1 MRRTARPAGTRQR
14 AHLVVAALQERRVDG
29 AEGLE
34 ALAGQAGR
42 ERDGVLLR
50 DPDVE
55 APAREAAEEVVEPRA
70 AAHGRVDGHDLAV
83 LLRLGDERLG
93 EVVGVGQRLGGG
105 LELLPGRRIK
115 LGDTCTHARIKQQ
128 SQDDAQIPVGVRS
141 VLCNRQTVAHM
152 LAHVVRCTV
161 VLVGGSLGVGV
172 AAALLGDDVD
182 EDGAGGLGALDV
194 VEDGDE
200 VVDVVAVDGADVVE
214 AELLEERGAGPADHA
229 AGVLVHLR
237 RQLVH

>member
-1 MRRTARPAGTRQR
+1 
-14 AHLVVAALQERRVDG
+14 
-29 AEGLE
+29 
-34 ALAGQAGR
+34 
-42 ERDGVLLR
+42 
-50 DPDVE
+50 
-55 APAREAAEEVVEPRA
+55 
-70 AAHGRVDGHDLAV
+70 
-83 LLRLGDERLG
+83 
-93 EVVGVGQRLGGG
+93 
-105 LELLPGRRIK
+105 
-115 LGDTCTHARIKQQ
+115 
-128 SQDDAQIPVGVRS
+128 
-141 VLCNRQTVAHM
+141 
-152 LAHVVRCTV
+152 V